1 MVTLEKSPTPTPE
14 KQKSSPRVA
23 TRTVLVPLIAVA
35 AVVAVVFGV
44 RWGLALGDDDL
55 EVAAVRDSVLVDAQ
69 QSAININS
77 LDYRTV
83 AKGLDLWE
91 QTSTGP
97 LLDEFKT
104 NRDGYEKLVTSA
116 KRVTEATV
124 VDAAVAELDVRSG
137 VARVIVGLDVKVMPE
152 GAEPVV
158 TRQRLHME
166 MTRTEQGWK
175 ASRVAPVREPAS

>member
-1 MVTLEKSPTPTPE
+1 MVTLEKPPTPE
-14 KQKSSPRVA
+14 KEKPP
-23 TRTVLVPLIAVA
+23 TRITPVRVLVPLVAVA
-35 AVVAVVFGV
+35 ALVALFFGV

-55 EVAAVRDSVLVDAQ
+55 KVAAARDSVLVDAQ
-69 QSAININS
+69 QAAININT

-97 LLDEFKT
+97 LLDEFKS

-116 KRVTEATV
+116 RRVTEATV
-124 VDAAVAELDVRSG
+124 VDGAVAELDLRAG
-137 VARVIVGLDVKVMPE
+137 TARVIVGLDVKVIPE
-152 GAEPVV
+152 GADPVV

-166 MTRTEQGWK
+166 MTRTDQGWK

>member
-1 MVTLEKSPTPTPE
+1 MVTLEKPPTPE
-14 KQKSSPRVA
+14 KEKPRLRV
-23 TRTVLVPLIAVA
+23 TPVRVLVPLVAVA
-35 AVVAVVFGV
+35 AVVALFFGV

-55 EVAAVRDSVLVDAQ
+55 KVAAARDTVLVDAQ
-69 QSAININS
+69 QAAININT

-116 KRVTEATV
+116 RRVTEATV
-124 VDAAVAELDVRSG
+124 VDGAVAELDLRAG
-137 VARVIVGLDVKVMPE
+137 TARVIVGLDVKVIPE
-152 GAEPVV
+152 GSDPVV

-166 MTRTEQGWK
+166 MTRTDQGWK